1 MIFIASENCITL
13 YASPPRAIEREL
25 PSVLS
30 AITLLSSLLIQ
41 PDFETNQTDQVL
53 YSFESIIFSNAPP
66 VFPARKT
73 PASIAQTVAGQIIL
87 RLYCLFNE
95 IISLVSLS
103 GTPSAMMIIFLNK
116 PEMMACLLAF
126 VALLKLA
133 KFTRVSIFLS
143 RFFGI
148 SS

>member
-1 MIFIASENCITL
+1 MIFIESENCITL
-13 YASPPRAIEREL
+13 YLSQPSPIEREV

-30 AITLLSSLLIQ
+30 AITLLSSLLIP

-53 YSFESIIFSNAPP
+53 YNFESIIFSKAPP

-73 PASIAQTVAGQIIL
+73 QASIAPTVAGQIIF

-103 GTPSAMMIIFLNK
+103 GIPSAMMIIFLNIF
-116 PEMMACLLAF
+116 EIIACF
-126 VALLKLA
+126 VAFDALRKLA
-133 KFTRVSIFLS
+133 KFTSVSIFLCKFS
-143 RFFGI
+143 GI